1 MEPNVTL
8 SKETENFVKASED
21 IHALLASGPI
31 PTEDR
36 DVLIITAHN
45 LLTELKA

>member
-1 MEPNVTL
+1 MDPNVTL
-8 SKETENFVKASED
+8 LKETENFLKASED
-21 IHALLASGPI
+21 IHALLASGPL

-36 DVLIITAHN
+36 DIIIITAHE